1 MDDLL
6 EELWSVRAATL
17 SLAKHLPKEALDRA
31 GKASGNRVTVR
42 ALLYIIAG
50 HELHH
55 MAVLRERYGI

>member
-17 SLAKHLPKEALDRA
+17 SLAKHIPKEALRRG
-31 GKASGNRVTVR
+31 GKASGGPVTVL

-50 HELHH
+50 HERHH
-55 MAVLRERYGI
+55 MSVLRERYGI